1 MRQLRRDASTSRGAK
16 APRFGRHDGSV
27 WGKLARTSVGAGAMI
42 QFLQSLVDGLMIG
55 SAYALLALGFTLIFG
70 VLRRLNLAYGSSILV
85 GAFAGAAVFAQWK
98 LGGWAVAAATL
109 AAAVVAG
116 IYVERLCFWA
126 MRKGAAIASMVSS
139 FAVWMQLEELLALLF
154 PERTLSFPAV
164 VERSVFVLG
173 PFQFRTEY
181 VAMFAL
187 AALLMAGLEWTMRA
201 TRFGLAVRAVTEH
214 PEAARAMGVPVARIA
229 FWAFVVASAIGG
241 AAAYLMAAAEE
252 QVTLHSGMQLTFTG
266 LIAMMIGGI
275 GSLRGAVL
283 GGLMLGVVETLAQAH
298 LGASGRELAA
308 FGLLFLL
315 LVLRPG
321 GLLAQDFAARDAAAL
336 RRV

>member
-1 MRQLRRDASTSRGAK
+1 MTA
-16 APRFGRHDGSV
+16 
-27 WGKLARTSVGAGAMI
+27 
-42 QFLQSLVDGLMIG
+42 FLQSIIDGAMIG

-70 VLRRLNLAYGSSILV
+70 VLRRLNLAYGTSILV

-98 LGGWAVAAATL
+98 MGGWIVAAATI
-109 AAAVVAG
+109 AAAVAAG
-116 IYVERLCFWA
+116 VYVERLCFWA
-126 MRKGAAIASMVSS
+126 MRKGAAIASMVAS
-139 FAVWMQLEELLALLF
+139 FAVWMQLEEMLALLF
-154 PERTLSFPAV
+154 PGRTMSFPPL
-164 VERSVFVLG
+164 VERSVFELG
-173 PFQFRTEY
+173 PFQLRAEY

-187 AALLMAGLEWTMRA
+187 AAVLVVALEWVMRA

-241 AAAYLMAAAEE
+241 AAVYLMASAEE

-283 GGLMLGVVETLAQAH
+283 GGLVLGIVETLAQTH
-298 LGASGRELAA
+298 FGAAAREMAA

-321 GLLAQDFAARDAAAL
+321 GLLAQDFAAREAAAL

>member
-1 MRQLRRDASTSRGAK
+1 
-16 APRFGRHDGSV
+16 
-27 WGKLARTSVGAGAMI
+27 MI
-42 QFLQSLVDGLMIG
+42 AFLQSLVDGVMIG

-70 VLRRLNLAYGSSILV
+70 VLRRLNLAYGSSILI

-98 LGGWAVAAATL
+98 TGGWIVAAATV
-109 AAAVVAG
+109 AAAIAAG
-116 IYVERLCFWA
+116 VYVERLCFWA

-139 FAVWMQLEELLALLF
+139 FAVWMQLEEFLALMF
-154 PERTLSFPAV
+154 PGRTLSFPAL
-164 VERSVFVLG
+164 VERSVFELG
-173 PFQFRTEY
+173 PLQFRTEY
-181 VAMFAL
+181 VAMLVL
-187 AALLMAGLEWTMRA
+187 AAVLMTALEWMMRA

-229 FWAFVVASAIGG
+229 FWAFVLASAIGG
-241 AAAYLMAAAEE
+241 AAAYLMASAEE

-275 GSLRGAVL
+275 GSLPGAVI
-283 GGLMLGVVETLAQAH
+283 GGLVLGVVETLAQSH
-298 LGASGRELAA
+298 LGGAWREFAA

-336 RRV
+336 RLV

>member
-1 MRQLRRDASTSRGAK
+1 VTA
-16 APRFGRHDGSV
+16 
-27 WGKLARTSVGAGAMI
+27 
-42 QFLQSLVDGLMIG
+42 FLQSLIDGAMIG

-98 LGGWAVAAATL
+98 TGGWVVATATL
-109 AAAVVAG
+109 AAAVAAG
-116 IYVERLCFWA
+116 VYVERLCFWA

-139 FAVWMQLEELLALLF
+139 FAVWMQLDELLALLF
-154 PERTLSFPAV
+154 PGRTLAFPAL
-164 VERSVFVLG
+164 VERSVFELG
-173 PFQFRTEY
+173 PFQFRAEY

-187 AALLMAGLEWTMRA
+187 AAVVAVALEWMMRA

-229 FWAFVVASAIGG
+229 FWAFVLASVIGG
-241 AAAYLMAAAEE
+241 AAGWLMASAEE
-252 QVTLHSGMQLTFTG
+252 QVTLHTGMQLTFTG

-275 GSLRGAVL
+275 GSLRGAVV
-283 GGLMLGVVETLAQAH
+283 GGLVLGIVETVAQAEF
-298 LGASGRELAA
+298 GAAAREFAS

-321 GLLAQDFAARDAAAL
+321 GLFAQNFAAREAAAL

>member
-1 MRQLRRDASTSRGAK
+1 
-16 APRFGRHDGSV
+16 
-27 WGKLARTSVGAGAMI
+27 
-42 QFLQSLVDGLMIG
+42 MIG

-109 AAAVVAG
+109 AGAVAAG

-139 FAVWMQLEELLALLF
+139 FAVWMQLEELLALVF
-154 PERTLSFPAV
+154 PGRTLSFPPL
-164 VERSVFVLG
+164 VERSVFELG
-173 PFQFRTEY
+173 PLQFRAEY
-181 VAMFAL
+181 VVMFAL
-187 AALLMAGLEWTMRA
+187 AAVLMLALEWMMRA

-229 FWAFVVASAIGG
+229 FWAFVLASAIGG
-241 AAAYLMAAAEE
+241 AAAYLMASAEE

-283 GGLMLGVVETLAQAH
+283 GGLVLGVVETLAQAQ
-298 LGASGRELAA
+298 LGGAWREFAA

>member
-1 MRQLRRDASTSRGAK
+1 
-16 APRFGRHDGSV
+16 
-27 WGKLARTSVGAGAMI
+27 MI
-42 QFLQSLVDGLMIG
+42 PFLQSLIDGLMIG

-70 VLRRLNLAYGSSILV
+70 VLRRLNLAYGSSILI

-98 LGGWAVAAATL
+98 TGGWIVAAATV
-109 AAAVVAG
+109 AAAIAAG
-116 IYVERLCFWA
+116 VYVERLCFWA

-139 FAVWMQLEELLALLF
+139 FAVWMQLDEFLALVF
-154 PERTLSFPAV
+154 PGRTLSFPAL
-164 VERSVFVLG
+164 VERSVFELG
-173 PFQFRTEY
+173 PLQFRTEY
-181 VAMFAL
+181 VAMLAL
-187 AALLMAGLEWTMRA
+187 AAIVMAALEWTMRA

-229 FWAFVVASAIGG
+229 FWAFVLASAIGG

-283 GGLMLGVVETLAQAH
+283 GGLVLGTVETLAQAY
-298 LGASGRELAA
+298 LGGGWREFAA

-336 RRV
+336 SRV

>member
-1 MRQLRRDASTSRGAK
+1 
-16 APRFGRHDGSV
+16 
-27 WGKLARTSVGAGAMI
+27 MI
-42 QFLQSLVDGLMIG
+42 AFFQSLIDGVTIG

-98 LGGWAVAAATL
+98 AGGWIVAAATV
-109 AAAVVAG
+109 AAAVAAG

-126 MRKGAAIASMVSS
+126 VRKGAAIASMVSS
-139 FAVWMQLEELLALLF
+139 FAVWMQLEESLALLF
-154 PERTLSFPAV
+154 PGRTLSFPPL
-164 VERSVFVLG
+164 VERSVFELG

-181 VAMFAL
+181 VAMLAIA
-187 AALLMAGLEWTMRA
+187 AALVVVLEWIMRA

-241 AAAYLMAAAEE
+241 AAVWLMASAEE

-283 GGLMLGVVETLAQAH
+283 GGLVLGVVETLAQAH
-298 LGASGRELAA
+298 FGAAAREIAA

-321 GLLAQDFAARDAAAL
+321 GLLAQDFAAREAAAL

>member
-1 MRQLRRDASTSRGAK
+1 
-16 APRFGRHDGSV
+16 
-27 WGKLARTSVGAGAMI
+27 MI
-42 QFLQSLVDGLMIG
+42 AFLQSLVDGLMIG

-70 VLRRLNLAYGSSILV
+70 VLRRLNLAYGSSILM
-85 GAFAGAAVFAQWK
+85 GAFTGAAVFAEWK
-98 LGGWAVAAATL
+98 LGGWAVAIATVV
-109 AAAVVAG
+109 AAVAAG
-116 IYVERLCFWA
+116 VYVERLCFRA
-126 MRKGAAIASMVSS
+126 VRKGAAIASMVSS
-139 FAVWMQLEELLALLF
+139 FAIWMQLDESLALLF
-154 PERTLSFPAV
+154 PERTLGFPAL
-164 VERSVFVLG
+164 VERSVFALG

-187 AALLMAGLEWTMRA
+187 AAALMAALEWMMRA

-229 FWAFVVASAIGG
+229 FWAFALASAIGG
-241 AAAYLMAAAEE
+241 AGGYLIAAAEE
-252 QVTLHSGMQLTFTG
+252 QVTLHSGMALTFTG

-283 GGLMLGVVETLAQAH
+283 GGLVLGVVETLAQAQ
-298 LGASGRELAA
+298 LGGAWREFAS

-315 LVLRPG
+315 LVMRPG
-321 GLLAQDFAARDAAAL
+321 GLLAQDFALREAAAA

>member
-1 MRQLRRDASTSRGAK
+1 
-16 APRFGRHDGSV
+16 
-27 WGKLARTSVGAGAMI
+27 MI
-42 QFLQSLVDGLMIG
+42 AFLQSLIDGVTIG

-98 LGGWAVAAATL
+98 AGGWAVAAATL
-109 AAAVVAG
+109 AAAVAAG
-116 IYVERLCFWA
+116 VYVERLCFWA
-126 MRKGAAIASMVSS
+126 MRKGAAFASMVSS
-139 FAVWMQLEELLALLF
+139 FAVWMQLEEFLALLF
-154 PERTLSFPAV
+154 PGRTLSFPPL
-164 VERSVFVLG
+164 VERSVFELG

-181 VAMFAL
+181 VAMLAIA
-187 AALLMAGLEWTMRA
+187 AALVAALEWTMRA

-229 FWAFVVASAIGG
+229 FWAFVLASAIGG
-241 AAAYLMAAAEE
+241 AAAYLMASAEE

-275 GSLRGAVL
+275 GSPRGAVV
-283 GGLMLGVVETLAQAH
+283 GGLVLGVVETLAQAH
-298 LGASGRELAA
+298 FGAAAREIAA

-321 GLLAQDFAARDAAAL
+321 GLLAQDFAVREAAAL

>member
-1 MRQLRRDASTSRGAK
+1 MTA
-16 APRFGRHDGSV
+16 
-27 WGKLARTSVGAGAMI
+27 
-42 QFLQSLVDGLMIG
+42 FLQSLIDGVMIG
-55 SAYALLALGFTLIFG
+55 SAYALLALGFTLTFG
-70 VLRRLNLAYGSSILV
+70 VLRRLNLAYGTSLLV

-98 LGGWAVAAATL
+98 TGGWVVAAATL
-109 AAAVVAG
+109 AAAVAAG
-116 IYVERLCFWA
+116 VYVERLCFWA

-154 PERTLSFPAV
+154 PGRTMSFPAL

-173 PFQFRTEY
+173 PLQFRTEY
-181 VAMFAL
+181 VAML
-187 AALLMAGLEWTMRA
+187 VIAAVLVAALEWTMRA

-229 FWAFVVASAIGG
+229 FWAFVLASAIGG
-241 AAAYLMAAAEE
+241 SAAYLMASAEE

-283 GGLMLGVVETLAQAH
+283 GGVVLGVLETLAQGW
-298 LGASGRELAA
+298 LGTAAREFAA

-321 GLLAQDFAARDAAAL
+321 GLLAQDFAAREAAAL

>member
-1 MRQLRRDASTSRGAK
+1 MTA
-16 APRFGRHDGSV
+16 
-27 WGKLARTSVGAGAMI
+27 
-42 QFLQSLVDGLMIG
+42 FLQALIDGVMIG

-70 VLRRLNLAYGSSILV
+70 VLRRLNLAYGSSILI

-98 LGGWAVAAATL
+98 AGGWVVAAATV
-109 AAAVVAG
+109 AAAIAAG
-116 IYVERLCFWA
+116 VYVERLCFWA
-126 MRKGAAIASMVSS
+126 VRKGAAIASMVSS
-139 FAVWMQLEELLALLF
+139 FAVWMQIEELMALLF
-154 PERTLSFPAV
+154 PGRTLSFPPL
-164 VERSVFVLG
+164 VERSVFELG

-181 VAMFAL
+181 AAMLAIA
-187 AALLMAGLEWTMRA
+187 AALVAALEWMMRA

-229 FWAFVVASAIGG
+229 FWAFVLASAIGG
-241 AAAYLMAAAEE
+241 GAAYLMAAAEE
-252 QVTLHSGMQLTFTG
+252 QVTLHSGMQYTFTG

-275 GSLRGAVL
+275 GSPRGAVL
-283 GGLMLGVVETLAQAH
+283 GGLVLGIVETLAQGW
-298 LGASGRELAA
+298 LGAAGREFAA

-321 GLLAQDFAARDAAAL
+321 GLLAQNFAAREAAAL

>member
-1 MRQLRRDASTSRGAK
+1 MTA
-16 APRFGRHDGSV
+16 
-27 WGKLARTSVGAGAMI
+27 
-42 QFLQSLVDGLMIG
+42 FLQSLIDGVMIG

-98 LGGWAVAAATL
+98 TGGWIVAAATV
-109 AAAVVAG
+109 AAAVAAG

-126 MRKGAAIASMVSS
+126 VRKGAAIASMVSS
-139 FAVWMQLEELLALLF
+139 FAVWMQLEEFLALLF
-154 PERTLSFPAV
+154 PGRTLSYPPL
-164 VERSVFVLG
+164 VERSVFELG
-173 PFQFRTEY
+173 PFQFRAEY
-181 VAMFAL
+181 VAMLAIA
-187 AALLMAGLEWTMRA
+187 AALVIALEWVMRA

-241 AAAYLMAAAEE
+241 AAVFLMASAEE

-283 GGLMLGVVETLAQAH
+283 GGLVLGIVETLAQAH
-298 LGASGRELAA
+298 FGAAAREIAS

-321 GLLAQDFAARDAAAL
+321 GLLAQDFALREAAAM

>member
-1 MRQLRRDASTSRGAK
+1 
-16 APRFGRHDGSV
+16 
-27 WGKLARTSVGAGAMI
+27 MI
-42 QFLQSLVDGLMIG
+42 AFLQSLIDGVMIG
-55 SAYALLALGFTLIFG
+55 STYALLALGFTLIFG

-85 GAFAGAAVFAQWK
+85 GVFAGAAVFAQWK
-98 LGGWAVAAATL
+98 IGGVVVAAATL
-109 AAAVVAG
+109 AAAVAAG

-126 MRKGAAIASMVSS
+126 MRRGAAIASMVSS
-139 FAVWMQLEELLALLF
+139 FAVWMQLEEFLALLF
-154 PERTLSFPAV
+154 PGRTLSFPPL
-164 VERSVFVLG
+164 VERSVFELG

-181 VAMFAL
+181 VAML
-187 AALLMAGLEWTMRA
+187 AIAAILVVALEWMMRA
-201 TRFGLAVRAVTEH
+201 TRFGLAVRAVTEY

-241 AAAYLMAAAEE
+241 VAVFIMASAEE

-283 GGLMLGVVETLAQAH
+283 GGLVLGVVETLAQSH
-298 LGASGRELAA
+298 FGAAAREIAA

-321 GLLAQDFAARDAAAL
+321 GLLAQDFAAREAAAL

>member
-1 MRQLRRDASTSRGAK
+1 MTA
-16 APRFGRHDGSV
+16 
-27 WGKLARTSVGAGAMI
+27 
-42 QFLQSLVDGLMIG
+42 FLQSLIDGVMIG

-70 VLRRLNLAYGSSILV
+70 VLRRLNLAYGTSILA

-98 LGGWAVAAATL
+98 IGGAAVAAATL
-109 AAAVVAG
+109 AAAVAAG

-126 MRKGAAIASMVSS
+126 VRKGAAIASMVSS
-139 FAVWMQLEELLALLF
+139 FAVWMQIEELLALLF
-154 PERTLSFPAV
+154 PGRTMSFPPL
-164 VERSVFVLG
+164 VERSVFELG

-187 AALLMAGLEWTMRA
+187 AAVLVAALEWVMRA

-214 PEAARAMGVPVARIA
+214 PEAARALGVPVARIA

-241 AAAYLMAAAEE
+241 AAAWLVASAEE

-275 GSLRGAVL
+275 GSLRGAVV
-283 GGLMLGVVETLAQAH
+283 GGLVLGIVETLAQAH
-298 LGASGRELAA
+298 FGSAAREIAA

-321 GLLAQDFAARDAAAL
+321 GLLAQDFAAREAAAL

>member
-1 MRQLRRDASTSRGAK
+1 
-16 APRFGRHDGSV
+16 
-27 WGKLARTSVGAGAMI
+27 MI
-42 QFLQSLVDGLMIG
+42 PFLQSLVDGLMIG

-70 VLRRLNLAYGSSILV
+70 VLRRLNLAYGSSILI

-98 LGGWAVAAATL
+98 TGGWAVAIAAG
-109 AAAVVAG
+109 V
-116 IYVERLCFWA
+116 YVERLCFWA

-139 FAVWMQLEELLALLF
+139 FAVWMQLEELLALVF
-154 PERTLSFPAV
+154 PGRTLSFPPL
-164 VERSVFVLG
+164 VERSVFELG
-173 PFQFRTEY
+173 PLQFRAEY
-181 VAMFAL
+181 VVMFAL
-187 AALLMAGLEWTMRA
+187 AAVLMLALEWMMRA

-229 FWAFVVASAIGG
+229 FWAFVLASAIGG
-241 AAAYLMAAAEE
+241 AAAYLMASAEE

-283 GGLMLGVVETLAQAH
+283 GGLVLGVVETLAQAQ
-298 LGASGRELAA
+298 LGGAWREFAA

>member
-1 MRQLRRDASTSRGAK
+1 MGNLAQNLINALTLGST
-16 APRFGRHDGSV
+16 
-27 WGKLARTSVGAGAMI
+27 
-42 QFLQSLVDGLMIG
+42 
-55 SAYALLALGFTLIFG
+55 YALVAVGFTLIFG

-85 GAFAGAAVFAQWK
+85 GVFAGAAVFAQWK

-109 AAAVVAG
+109 AGAVAAG

-126 MRKGAAIASMVSS
+126 VRRGAAIASMVSS

-154 PERTLSFPAV
+154 PGRTLSFPAV
-164 VERSVFVLG
+164 VARSVFELG

-187 AALLMAGLEWTMRA
+187 AALLVVALEWAMRA

-229 FWAFVVASAIGG
+229 FWAFVLASAIGG
-241 AAAYLMAAAEE
+241 TAAYLMAAAEE

-266 LIAMMIGGI
+266 LIAMMIGGN

-283 GGLMLGVVETLAQAH
+283 GGIVLGVVETLAQGW
-298 LGASGRELAA
+298 LGAAGREFAA

>member
-1 MRQLRRDASTSRGAK
+1 
-16 APRFGRHDGSV
+16 
-27 WGKLARTSVGAGAMI
+27 MI
-42 QFLQSLVDGLMIG
+42 PFLQSLIDGLMIG

-70 VLRRLNLAYGSSILV
+70 VLGRLNLAYGSSILV
-85 GAFAGAAVFAQWK
+85 GAFAGAAVFAQLK
-98 LGGWAVAAATL
+98 SGGWLVAAATL
-109 AAAVVAG
+109 AGAVAAG

-126 MRKGAAIASMVSS
+126 VRKGAAIASMVSS
-139 FAVWMQLEELLALLF
+139 FAIWMQLEEFLALVF
-154 PERTLSFPAV
+154 PGRTLSFPPLV
-164 VERSVFVLG
+164 GRSVFELG

-181 VAMFAL
+181 VAMLAL
-187 AALLMAGLEWTMRA
+187 AAALMVALEWLMRA

-241 AAAYLMAAAEE
+241 AAVFLMASAEE

-283 GGLMLGVVETLAQAH
+283 GGLVLGIVETLAQAQF
-298 LGASGRELAA
+298 GGSAKEFAA